1 MKMTGNKNNLKAVDL
16 SQKINN
22 SIMELSQMTD
32 EARFSEKM
40 LEYLNTCSKF
50 YKYSANN
57 QWLIHSFNPGA
68 TYVAGFQRWKK
79 MSRFVMKGERGI
91 PILCPVIYKEDVESD
106 ESKKVIRGFKTAYV
120 FDISQ
125 TTGKDLPSLP
135 EWRSLDRN
143 EMLQNKLIHYAGE
156 KGIVVTIEELPGD
169 IQGLSKGG
177 DIQLS
182 PNAGTKTLIHELAHE
197 IMHQGANRTNNNK
210 RNAELEAEAVAYVV
224 SKHFGLQNLESPN
237 YLALHG
243 ANTDLIKE
251 HMERIKEVSSEII
264 TSIEDE

>member
-1 MKMTGNKNNLKAVDL
+1 MKMTGNNNLKAVDL

-22 SIMELSQMTD
+22 SIMELSKMAD
-32 EARFSEKM
+32 EARFSEK
-40 LEYLNTCSKF
+40 LLAYLNTCSKF

-57 QWLIHSFNPGA
+57 QWLIHLFNPGA

-79 MSRFVMKGERGI
+79 MSRFVMKGEHGI
-91 PILCPVIYKEDVESD
+91 PILCPVKYMEDVEND
-106 ESKKVIRGFKTAYV
+106 EPQRVVRGFKTGYV

-125 TTGKDLPSLP
+125 TTGKDLPLIP
-135 EWRSLDRN
+135 EWRSLERN
-143 EMLQNKLIHYAGE
+143 DLLQNKLIHFTEG
-156 KGIVVTIEELPGD
+156 KGIVVNIEELSGD

-177 DIQLS
+177 EIHLS

-197 IMHQGANRTNNNK
+197 MMHQGTNRTNDNK
-210 RNAELEAEAVAYVV
+210 RYVELEAEAVAYVV
-224 SKHFGLQNLESPN
+224 SKHFGLQNLACPN

-243 ANTDLIKE
+243 ANAELIKD

-264 TSIEDE
+264 MSIEDEY